1 MYGETRLK
9 EGRDYTLSYSKAKI
23 YQKVKVTV
31 KGKGK
36 FKGSRNVYFKIIPKG
51 TEITKVTG
59 GTKQFTVEWK
69 KREGVTG
76 YRVEYSLHEDFSKS
90 RGLYVKGVDNL
101 TATIRKPKAGRTYYV
116 RVRTY
121 VKRKNRL
128 FFSAWSETVSTNRAK
143 ANEAQVFEAT
153 LNVGE
158 ELDLNTLVP
167 GVADWESSD
176 DLIATV
182 SAEGIVKALAAGEA
196 VFTGVDNNGELIR
209 VVIVISNENV
219 IEMDEIE
226 LDDLDLTDF
235 EGGILDDFGTDEEIQ
250 MDEELELVLG

>member
-1 MYGETRLK
+1 M
-9 EGRDYTLSYSKAKI
+9 
-23 YQKVKVTV
+23 
-31 KGKGK
+31 
-36 FKGSRNVYFKIIPKG
+36 
-51 TEITKVTG
+51 
-59 GTKQFTVEWK
+59 
-69 KREGVTG
+69 
-76 YRVEYSLHEDFSKS
+76 
-90 RGLYVKGVDNL
+90 
-101 TATIRKPKAGRTYYV
+101 
-116 RVRTY
+116 
-121 VKRKNRL
+121 
-128 FFSAWSETVSTNRAK
+128 
-143 ANEAQVFEAT
+143 
-153 LNVGE
+153 NVGE

-167 GVADWESSD
+167 GVEAWESSD

-182 SAEGIVKALAAGEA
+182 SAEGIVRALAAGEA